1 MPVKNNRDHYV
12 TFCKKITKS
21 VTFYLVFS
29 VLLEYIW
36 KMIIKV
42 IDELRDY
49 SYIKIREKSLLQNI
63 KDSSFIAQF
72 V

>member
-1 MPVKNNRDHYV
+1 
-12 TFCKKITKS
+12 
-21 VTFYLVFS
+21 
-29 VLLEYIW
+29 
-36 KMIIKV
+36 MIIKV

-72 V
+72 VQVLCLYLILLRKEKIY